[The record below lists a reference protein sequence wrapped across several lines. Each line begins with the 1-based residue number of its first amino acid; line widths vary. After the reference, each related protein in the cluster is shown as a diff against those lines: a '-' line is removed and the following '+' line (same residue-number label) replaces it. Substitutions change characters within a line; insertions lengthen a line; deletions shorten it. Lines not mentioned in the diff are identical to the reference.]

1 MNACPVR
8 VVKVGGSLFDLPDL
22 ACRLRQWLSRQSPAH
37 HLLLAGGGPLA
48 DQVRQWHALSP
59 LEEAV
64 AHWMCVDLLTV
75 SAHLLHARLPEIPL
89 IEDDRL
95 LCQRVGIRGC
105 TIFEPAGW
113 MRHGEPKLP
122 GTCLPPT
129 WEVTSDSIAARLAVV
144 LGAEEL
150 VLMKSTLPKGLSQNR
165 LGGIQRPKK
174 SARPNSLETCSK
186 NGLDG
191 GIRAFS
197 AAGYVDPMLT
207 RLVEEL
213 PPIRLVNLRAKSYTE
228 LVLHALGSDS

>member
-22 ACRLRQWLSRQSPAH
+22 ALRLREWLSRQSPAH

-59 LEEAV
+59 LEEAT

-89 IEDDRL
+89 VEDDRL
-95 LCQRVGIRGC
+95 LCQRVGLRGC
-105 TIFEPAGW
+105 TIFGPAVW

-122 GTCLPPT
+122 GTRLPPT
-129 WEVTSDSIAARLAVV
+129 WEVTGDSIAARLAVV

-150 VLMKSTLPKGLSQNR
+150 VLMKSALP
-165 LGGIQRPKK
+165 QR
-174 SARPNSLETCSK
+174 SV
-186 NGLDG
+186 DG
-191 GIRAFS
+191 GIRALS
-197 AAGYVDPMLT
+197 AAAYVDPMLA

-213 PPIRLVNLRAKSYTE
+213 PPIRLVNLRPKSHTE

>member
-22 ACRLRQWLSRQSPAH
+22 AGRLRQWLSRQSPAH

-59 LEEAV
+59 LEEKV

-95 LCQRVGIRGC
+95 LCQRVGLRGC
-105 TIFEPAGW
+105 TIFGPAVW

-122 GTCLPPT
+122 GTSLPPT
-129 WEVTSDSIAARLAVV
+129 WEVTGDSIAARLAVV

-150 VLMKSTLPKGLSQNR
+150 VLMKSTLPK
-165 LGGIQRPKK
+165 K
-174 SARPNSLETCSK
+174 
-186 NGLDG
+186 GLDG

-197 AAGYVDPMLT
+197 AAGYVDSMLA

-213 PPIRLVNLRAKSYTE
+213 PPIRLVNLRAKSHTE